1 MSIINTTYNII
12 IDRLRTF
19 ADGHFLINDFS
30 HGEIA
35 VKDLKLDG
43 VYPKMHVTPDVI
55 AYSAGAKDY
64 NLRILLFDTPR
75 SIEDKSDYQ
84 KEVISDLTQIAEDL
98 IGVLVNGS
106 FFGDDT
112 ELVQFPTVT
121 PFIEEYENKHTGVE
135 LNIGLRVTYQYQ
147 ACNVPASWGP
157 TPMPTCKPVRIFV
170 DGEFFISAP
179 SGSTQYIDCGGIP
192 CDDGIVENS
201 DESFIETVPSGGPPL
216 VLEDYII
223 ETYLDAV
230 LEDTQT
236 APAMTNITI
245 NINWN

>member
-1 MSIINTTYNII
+1 
-12 IDRLRTF
+12 
-19 ADGHFLINDFS
+19 
-30 HGEIA
+30 
-35 VKDLKLDG
+35 
-43 VYPKMHVTPDVI
+43 MHVTPDVI
-55 AYSAGAKDY
+55 NYGAGAKDY

-147 ACNVPASWGP
+147 ACNVPASWA
-157 TPMPTCKPVRIFV
+157 PMPQLALCPGVTILVNDVFNQT
-170 DGEFFISAP
+170 AAA
-179 SGSTQYIDCGGIP
+179 GSVVNIDCGDIP
-192 CDDGIVENS
+192 CEDAFIFNS
-201 DESFIETVPSGGPPL
+201 DDSFEKFVNSGGTYEL
-216 VLEDYII
+216 DDYSIQ
-223 ETYLDAV
+223 TYLDTV
-230 LEDTQT
+230 LVNTQT
-236 APAMTNITI
+236 AAGMSDIEI
-245 NINWN
+245 NINWI